1 VELPTVR
8 RLSIIAAVCA
18 LAAAP
23 ASASNMPVRKAG
35 LWELTMTFEQPK
47 LASHVLKQCTDAATD
62 KYLNSRFGGSAQQT
76 CAKQEIHQAGGV
88 IIVNSVCTFA
98 GMTTQSHA
106 VITGSF
112 DSAYRMDVTT
122 MHLSG
127 PQPPGLGPHGER
139 RMSVSAKW
147 LGPCKEGQRP
157 GDIIMTGG
165 IKMNVLDMRKA
176 MQGTGAK
183 Q

>member
-1 VELPTVR
+1 MR
-8 RLSIIAAVCA
+8 RFSILIAACA

-23 ASASNMPVRKAG
+23 ALARDMPVRKAG

-47 LASHVLKQCTDAATD
+47 LASHVLKQCTDADTD
-62 KYLNSRFGGSAQQT
+62 KYLNSGFGGSAQQT
-76 CAKQEIHQAGGV
+76 CVKQEIRQAGGV
-88 IIVNSVCTFA
+88 IVVNSVCSFA

-139 RMSVSAKW
+139 RVAVSARW

-157 GDIIMTGG
+157 GDIIIPGG

-176 MQGTGAK
+176 MKGAAAETPK
-183 Q
+183 P